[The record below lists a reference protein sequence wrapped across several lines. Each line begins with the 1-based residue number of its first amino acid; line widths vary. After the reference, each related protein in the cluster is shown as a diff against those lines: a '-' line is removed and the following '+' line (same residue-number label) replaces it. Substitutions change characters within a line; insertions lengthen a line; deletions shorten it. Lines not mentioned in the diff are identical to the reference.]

1 LIQRKKKNKKKKK
14 KKKTENGKTQMAEEL
29 ELNDSRVEFMAVY
42 IMKSLKVKGDKFTKL
57 YAIED
62 YKIMVHEFLDKNE
75 QNLLVFSISPS
86 AGLSI
91 SYNYPTSIKTKAV
104 YFAKKN
110 KEAVS
115 KDMNI
120 KDALLYGDLSYSP
133 IEQLSAILDELLVP
147 VIGNSQNQGDWP
159 KVISSDLIR
168 HVNNLKNKTHVLSG
182 QMKGKTQLPI
192 PAGADKVSDE
202 DLRLAEQ

>member
-1 LIQRKKKNKKKKK
+1 
-14 KKKTENGKTQMAEEL
+14 MAEEL

-42 IMKSLKVKGDKFTKL
+42 IMRSLKVKGDKFTKM

-62 YKIMVHEFLDKNE
+62 NKIMVHDFLDKNE
-75 QNLLVFSISPS
+75 QNLLVFSLNNQQGISVSYAYPS
-86 AGLSI
+86 SLKA
-91 SYNYPTSIKTKAV
+91 KAV

-110 KEAVS
+110 KDPIS
-115 KDMNI
+115 KEMNV
-120 KDALLYGDLSYSP
+120 KEALLYGDLSYSP

-147 VIGNSQNQGDWP
+147 VVGNSQNQGDWP

-168 HVNNLKNKTHVLSG
+168 HINNLKNKTHVISG